1 MRETRRLERRGS
13 GEWRVERGRRRG
25 GGKWWAMRPEVVA
38 VHIYMMRQFWQ
49 LPVTRAAPRAGGFT
63 RARKAAVY
71 KQIRIRPGIR
81 SYMTTNT
88 PETKEACTRPPSCAL
103 KASPCE
109 GREAPFVFPF
119 YFFCFLFFLL
129 KVIQDLYKVAN
140 CEKMFA
146 FKSCSWLEKMSRT

>member
-1 MRETRRLERRGS
+1 M
-13 GEWRVERGRRRG
+13 ERGRRCG

-38 VHIYMMRQFWQ
+38 VHIYMMGQFWQ

-119 YFFCFLFFLL
+119 FFRFSIFPFESNSGFL
-129 KVIQDLYKVAN
+129 Q
-140 CEKMFA
+140 
-146 FKSCSWLEKMSRT
+146 SCKLRKNVRIPKLFMA